1 MDCGVTLL
9 VLPPGGLLEQSSRR
23 RRAPTPTLN
32 VDEHFSWGHLRLKAG
47 INKLCSS
54 VRPCWLLSLSKAG
67 GALPHFLRLHPC
79 NSSPISSSGPSL
91 WSGSLWQVP
100 FRLAQG
106 LGKSNQ
112 PWKAKA
118 SLGERREKLLPPRS
132 RRLSGGG
139 LLSVPQLCSIS
150 ILIPITSL
158 SPSHSISNSSV
169 FYPIPSPFSFHPH
182 TIPIRSP
189 CHPHVPQCIVL
200 PTSPLGS
207 RTSRANSFAMR
218 GDGYGAVITP
228 PSAVGPKHTHAP
240 HWCGAERARGGKQTS
255 EELQKWLQ
263 KAKLKLK
270 TETCVRIATA
280 WLRVLPFP
288 SHPVV
293 GCFEGCPA
301 DASPRT
307 SAADAKPQLMLQ
319 AEPRSHLQPWLR
331 ARAGPG
337 CSPSRSR
344 STSAGRRRR

>member
-1 MDCGVTLL
+1 MLCPTSYACIRAILL
-9 VLPPGGLLEQSSRR
+9 QSHLL
-23 RRAPTPTLN
+23 
-32 VDEHFSWGHLRLKAG
+32 D
-47 INKLCSS
+47 
-54 VRPCWLLSLSKAG
+54 
-67 GALPHFLRLHPC
+67 HPF
-79 NSSPISSSGPSL
+79 G
-91 WSGSLWQVP
+91 QVP
-100 FRLAQG
+100 FGRSPSALHRGLEKATSPGKPNCPWVKEGKNCCPRGAGGCQG
-106 LGKSNQ
+106 EGFSQ
-112 PWKAKA
+112 
-118 SLGERREKLLPPRS
+118 SLNS
-132 RRLSGGG
+132 AT
-139 LLSVPQLCSIS
+139 IS
-150 ILIPITSL
+150 IP
-158 SPSHSISNSSV
+158 SPSHPYPHPHSISNSSV

-182 TIPIRSP
+182 TIPIPSP
-189 CHPHVPQCIVL
+189 CHPHVPQCTVH
-200 PTSPLGS
+200 PPSPLGS

-218 GDGYGAVITP
+218 GDGYGAVITS

-240 HWCGAERARGGKQTS
+240 HWCGADRARGGKRTS

-280 WLRVLPFP
+280 WLHVLPFP

-293 GCFEGCPA
+293 GCFKGCPA